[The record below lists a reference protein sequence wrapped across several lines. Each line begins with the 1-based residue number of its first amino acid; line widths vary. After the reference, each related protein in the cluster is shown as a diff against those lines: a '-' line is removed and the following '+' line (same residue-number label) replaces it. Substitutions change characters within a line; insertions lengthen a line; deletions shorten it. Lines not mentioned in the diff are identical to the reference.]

1 MQVDTGEEKN
11 EKLYTSVV
19 LSACDAGQ
27 VDIIAREDR
36 NSKPTYKV
44 YILMDNNNIMIDG
57 L

>member
-1 MQVDTGEEKN
+1 MDTGEEKN

-44 YILMDNNNIMIDG
+44 YILMDNNNIMIDS